1 MLKFFFALIALYFA
15 VMGRTAA
22 TEPAGLRC
30 WSRFEEIRCGDRF
43 AIKGI
48 PMPDRLITHVVG
60 IVTDIEPLTGR
71 IQLVPVDVPV
81 YNGPLLPTGSA
92 DASWF
97 HSLLELKDAG
107 TITQI
112 FGNLRTANSPTQEAE
127 RSPT

>member
-1 MLKFFFALIALYFA
+1 MLFEFIR
-15 VMGRTAA
+15 GRYWQVGFGLST

-71 IQLVPVDVPV
+71 IQLVPVDMPV
-81 YNGPLLPTGSA
+81 YNGPLPPTGSA

-112 FGNLRTANSPTQEAE
+112 FGKIGIANSPTQEAE